1 MARKND
7 QKFYKRKNVW
17 KVFRTLLQVV
27 ACLAVLLLLVR
38 LLFFASYYDPAD
50 QQSYADASRYELT
63 SSGQGAQGDSGFI
76 CISYNGLVI
85 NDDLDSMIVSQR
97 AFNEQMAALH
107 ASGYVTV
114 SQQDVLD
121 YYLNG
126 KALPKKAL
134 LLIFEDGIYNTT
146 VMAQSALERY
156 NYKATACTYAD
167 SLADSHNR
175 YITSHNM
182 KKLLDNSYWELGSN
196 GYRLAYIN
204 VFDRY
209 GNYFGHLNTNEY
221 VLVHEYLVRD
231 YNHYLMDF
239 LRDEDRLR
247 EESEQAM
254 KDRIEYDYQQMAELY
269 KTELGY
275 VPPLYVLMHSNTG
288 MFGNDPLVSNENRD
302 RITQTFAMNF
312 NRQGSCYN
320 DRNASVYDLTR
331 LQSRQYFSTN
341 HLLMRIWDDTA
352 HDVAFVVGDE
362 KEADNWY
369 IDEGV
374 AEFAGNKIILT
385 SEPYAEG
392 AMTLKHLLLD
402 DLDMTVTLQ
411 GNKVGIQS
419 VYLRTDRERNTGV
432 QVSLENYELVVR
444 DLSAGGTELFRQS
457 LFELDGGATQSVEE
471 NELEGL
477 IALQEAI
484 IDWDLDPARIEE
496 ARKELAYLKRLKVPS
511 MEDGGTPYV
520 PGLDLSERDERK
532 LRIRLVGSRLSVWL
546 DGKQV
551 CDRIKVSDAGRGS
564 IALGAEVWKESE
576 RFSQTNLHDDV
587 YDAVFIDPVVS
598 RPEND
603 RHIYYEYRYMGFDAL
618 MHAVKEIFEDAV
630 AFFATHF

>member
-1 MARKND
+1 MARRND
-7 QKFYKRKNVW
+7 GNYYRRKNAW
-17 KVFRTLLQVV
+17 KVIRTVLQVLV
-27 ACLAVLLLLVR
+27 CLAAVLLLVR
-38 LLFFASYYDPAD
+38 VVFFANSYDPEK

-63 SSGQGAQGDSGFI
+63 ASGQGTKADSGFI
-76 CISYNGLVI
+76 CISYNGLVME
-85 NDDLDSMIVSQR
+85 DELDSMIVSQR
-97 AFNEQMAALH
+97 AFDEQMAALH
-107 ASGYVTV
+107 ASGYVTI

-121 YYLNG
+121 YYLEG
-126 KALPKKAL
+126 RQLPEKAL

-146 VMAQSALERY
+146 VMAQGALERY
-156 NYKATACTYAD
+156 NYMATACTYAD

-175 YITSHNM
+175 YMTGRNM
-182 KKLLDNSYWELGSN
+182 KKLLDSSYWELGSN

-204 VFDRY
+204 VYDRY
-209 GNYFGHLNTNEY
+209 GNYYGHLNTNEY
-221 VLVHEYLVRD
+221 VLIHEYLVRD

-247 EESEQAM
+247 EESIEEM
-254 KDRIEYDYQQMAELY
+254 KARIEYDYQQMSELY
-269 KTELGY
+269 KAELGY
-275 VPPLYVLMHSNTG
+275 VPGLYVLMHSNTG

-312 NRQGSCYN
+312 NRQGSCFN
-320 DRNASVYDLTR
+320 DRNASIYDLTR

-341 HLLMRIWDDTA
+341 HLLMRIWDDTG

-362 KEADNWY
+362 EEAAKWY

-392 AMTLKHLLLD
+392 AMTLKELLLD
-402 DLDMTVTLQ
+402 DLEMTVTLQ
-411 GNKVGIQS
+411 GNKVGVQS
-419 VYLRTDRERNTGV
+419 VYLRTDRDRKTGV

-444 DLSAGGTELFRQS
+444 DLTAGGTELFRQS
-457 LFELDGGATQSVEE
+457 LFELDGGATQSEDE

-484 IDWDLDPARIEE
+484 VDWDLDPARIEE
-496 ARKELAYLKRLKVPS
+496 AKAELHTLKRTKVPS
-511 MEDGGTPYV
+511 MKDGGEPYI
-520 PGLDLSERDERK
+520 PTLDLSERDERD
-532 LRIRLVGSRLSVWL
+532 LRIQLVGSRLSVWL

-551 CDRIKVSDAGRGS
+551 CDRLVVTERSRGS
-564 IALGAEVWKESE
+564 IAFGAEVWKETE

-598 RPEND
+598 RPENS
-603 RHIYYEYRYMGFDAL
+603 RRIYYSYRYMGL
-618 MHAVKEIFEDAV
+618 NAVAHWVEEVFKDAV